1 MNCGDIISFFTF
13 LLRRR
18 PLLPHGYSLQ
28 TLRSQLLWRCRRRTY
43 VRSHKH
49 KRSKFWLAGHRK
61 LQLQLPL
68 THSLKSRLGL
78 NLLRPDTK
86 SSLRVNM
93 LIFSD
98 VSSPPKFTS
107 APAIQPRSKP
117 AESPDSPV
125 SRLLFSVCVVVT
137 HSFHSRDRTHRT
149 SA

>member
-28 TLRSQLLWRCRRRTY
+28 TLRSQLLWRCRRTY
-43 VRSHKH
+43 VRTQPQAQTQQV
-49 KRSKFWLAGHRK
+49 LAGRPPK
-61 LQLQLPL
+61 TP
-68 THSLKSRLGL
+68 TPTPAHSLTQVATWLKPVA
-78 NLLRPDTK
+78 PDTK
-86 SSLRVNM
+86 NGLRVNM

-137 HSFHSRDRTHRT
+137 HSFHSRNRTHRT